1 MVISRYMNESE
12 MGNRGSKSLLNT
24 THTHPSAPAER
35 GARSAERGARSAE
48 RGAGAECRRGL
59 YTRLK
64 VKQKSN
70 E

>member
-35 GARSAERGARSAE
+35 GARSAEPEQSVEEGSTP
-48 RGAGAECRRGL
+48 GL
-59 YTRLK
+59 K
-64 VKQKSN
+64 
-70 E
+70 

>member
-1 MVISRYMNESE
+1 MNESE

-35 GARSAERGARSAE
+35 GARSAERGA
-48 RGAGAECRRGL
+48 GAECRRGL